1 MSPANFFPLVLVL
14 CASEWVCRR
23 RRQYAE
29 DLNFRADNVAHRDT
43 PCYQRCY
50 GVFSPSAAGP
60 SARMAHERVMCIN
73 IDGNMFRHT
82 GRSTRL
88 CGRSC
93 GCTTDNSSVVRVIYH
108 VRVSVWERE
117 KSTWKSAFTGIHL
130 VFHLPLALSVLI
142 HATDSSFAVRKILFS
157 VYCGWLDVGRDDGCH
172 I

>member
-14 CASEWVCRR
+14 PASEWVCRR

-60 SARMAHERVMCIN
+60 ARMAHERVMCIN

-93 GCTTDNSSVVRVIYH
+93 GCTTDNSSVVRVIYLCACVC
-108 VRVSVWERE
+108 VRER
-117 KSTWKSAFTGIHL
+117 SRHGSQPSLAFTWFFIFRWH
-130 VFHLPLALSVLI
+130 
-142 HATDSSFAVRKILFS
+142 
-157 VYCGWLDVGRDDGCH
+157 
-172 I
+172 